1 MSLVDS
7 VRAGLAALEPIDV
20 RDRAMADLAV
30 LLAERIVDHAEWADK
45 QRDPL
50 SELATKLMQALDRL
64 GMNPAARK
72 TVIEAK
78 PAAAKSPL
86 DELRERRAARVAT

>member
-20 RDRAMADLAV
+20 RDRAMADLAL
-30 LLAERIVDHAEWADK
+30 LLAERIVNHADWADK

-72 TVIEAK
+72 TATTPTAEK
-78 PAAAKSPL
+78 PSSPL
-86 DELRERRAARVAT
+86 DELRKRRAERIAT